1 MSVARRL
8 ATDANHP
15 AGLNGILP
23 PRKIAAAQPKTRS
36 RQSARLRIH
45 FFADPAARLPSLAR
59 NRLLRADSL
68 MAYALCAENASA
80 AEHIGRSFQKFHP
93 ASIAEFTA
101 AQTKSVAKEL
111 PNDRGTPIA
120 NLAALCAVANLDL
133 LSAGRLS
140 LPC

>member
-68 MAYALCAENASA
+68 MENASA